1 MKFFKQS
8 LIYSCV
14 LLLLLFSNVVGAIFN
29 NEPLRPE
36 QAFIFTADV
45 VDENRLRAKWDITEG
60 YYLYKDK
67 FKFKITGAEGLE
79 ITQVSFPEPGKLKHD
94 EYFGEMEVYYGQAI
108 VDLTISRSNDQATEF
123 TLEAKSQGCADS
135 GFCYPP
141 QTESIPMV
149 LSVGDTNGKEGSG
162 PFGSNTLTDTT
173 SSTEPLKS
181 ASAVVISEQDRIVSS
196 LGDDGFFWTV
206 LTFFG
211 FGLLLAFTPCVF
223 PMIPILSS
231 LIVGQG
237 EKINTRKAFM
247 LSLIYVLAMAA
258 TYAVAGM
265 IAGLFGANVQI
276 MFQNPWVI
284 SAFSVIFVL
293 LALSMFGFYELQLP
307 ASLQSKLVAHSN
319 KQARGTWVG
328 AGVMGVLSALIVGP
342 CVAAPLAGA
351 LIYIGQSGDALLGGV
366 ALFVM
371 ALGMGMPLLVIGTT
385 AGKWLPKSG
394 GWMNAVK
401 AVFGVLLLAVAIWML
416 ERIIPEP
423 ATLMLWAVL
432 LIISA
437 IYMGA
442 LEPLPTEATG
452 WRTLW
457 KGSGLVMLLY
467 GLLLM
472 LGAASGGKDPLQ
484 PLKSLSLSS
493 SPATVNA
500 APGHLAFTSIKG
512 LAGLEQKMQLAKAQ
526 GQPVMLDFYADWCI
540 SCKTMERNVF
550 SDPSVMQMLSG
561 MMVLQSD
568 VTENDEQ
575 DKALLEQFELIGPP
589 SILFF
594 DRNGDELRG
603 YRIVGEMSLD
613 EFQTHLS
620 GVLNALNG

>member
-14 LLLLLFSNVVGAIFN
+14 LLLLLFSNIVGAIFN

-67 FKFKITGAEGLE
+67 FKFKITGAEGIE

-108 VDLTISRSNDQATEF
+108 VDLMISRSNDQATEF

-149 LSVGDTNGKEGSG
+149 LSVGDTNGKKGAGS
-162 PFGSNTLTDTT
+162 FSSNTLTGTT

-181 ASAVVISEQDRIVSS
+181 ASAVVISEQDRIVTS
-196 LGDDGFFWTV
+196 LVDDGFFWTV

-231 LIVGQG
+231 FIVGQG

-484 PLKSLSLSS
+484 PLKSLSSLSS
-493 SPATVNA
+493 PTMVNA

>member
-1 MKFFKQS
+1 MNLLKQPLMS
-8 LIYSCV
+8 FSV
-14 LLLLLFSNVVGAIFN
+14 LWLLLFSNIAGAFFN
-29 NEPLRPE
+29 SDEPLRPE
-36 QAFIFTADV
+36 QVFIFSVDV
-45 VDENRLRAKWDITEG
+45 VDDTTLRAQWDITEG

-67 FKFKITGAEGLE
+67 FKFKVKEAEGIE
-79 ITQVSFPEPGKLKHD
+79 ITQVSFPKPGKLKHD
-94 EYFGEMEVYYGQAI
+94 EYFGEMEVYYGQA
-108 VDLTISRSNDQATEF
+108 VVNLTISRSHNQATEF
-123 TLEAKSQGCADS
+123 ILEAKSQGCADS

-141 QTESIPMV
+141 QTETM
-149 LSVGDTNGKEGSG
+149 
-162 PFGSNTLTDTT
+162 
-173 SSTEPLKS
+173 PL
-181 ASAVVISEQDRIVSS
+181 ALSAVSESGGGIAASPSTQSTPQPITMPTVVSEQDRIVSS

-211 FGLLLAFTPCVF
+211 FGLLLALTPCVF

-231 LIVGQG
+231 LVVGQG
-237 EKINTRKAFM
+237 EKIDTRKAFM
-247 LSLIYVLAMAA
+247 LSLIYVLAMAG
-258 TYAVAGM
+258 TYAIAGV

-284 SAFSVIFVL
+284 SSFSVIFVL

-307 ASLQSKLVAHSN
+307 ASLQSKLTAHSN
-319 KQARGTWVG
+319 KQSGGTLMG

-351 LIYIGQSGDALLGGV
+351 LIYIGQSGDALLGGM

-371 ALGMGMPLLVIGTT
+371 ALGMGMPLLVIGTS

-401 AVFGVLLLAVAIWML
+401 AIFGVLLLAVAIWML
-416 ERIIPEP
+416 ERIIPES

-437 IYMGA
+437 VYMGA
-442 LEPLPTEATG
+442 LEQLPAEATG

-457 KGSGLVMLLY
+457 KGCGLVMLLY
-467 GLLLM
+467 GVLLM

-484 PLKSLSLSS
+484 PIQNLGFSNSS
-493 SPATVNA
+493 VSTNS
-500 APGHLAFTSIKG
+500 APGHLAFTPVKG
-512 LAGLEQKMQLAKAQ
+512 LTGLEQKMQLAKAQ
-526 GQPVMLDFYADWCI
+526 EQPVMLDFYADWCI

-550 SDPSVMQMLSG
+550 SDPSVMRILSG

-575 DKALLEQFELIGPP
+575 DKALLKKFELIGPP

-613 EFQTHLS
+613 EFQSHLS
-620 GVLNALNG
+620 GVLTALNR

>member
-1 MKFFKQS
+1 MNFFKQPLMS
-8 LIYSCV
+8 FSI
-14 LLLLLFSNVVGAIFN
+14 LLLLLFSNIAGAVFN

-36 QAFIFTADV
+36 QAFFFTVDV
-45 VDENRLRAKWDITEG
+45 VDESTLRAKWDITEG

-67 FKFKITGAEGLE
+67 FKFKIIDAGGIE
-79 ITQVSFPEPGKLKHD
+79 ITQVSFPKPGELKHD
-94 EYFGEMEVYYGQAI
+94 EYFGEMEVYYGQAV
-108 VDLTISRSNDQATEF
+108 VDLTVSRSHDQAIEF

-141 QTESIPMV
+141 QTELMPMA
-149 LSVGDTNGKEGSG
+149 LPAVGNEKGAA
-162 PFGSNTLTDTT
+162 PFSSNTLTNI
-173 SSTEPLKS
+173 SSAEPLKS
-181 ASAVVISEQDRIVSS
+181 TPAVVVSEQDRIVSS
-196 LGDDGFFWTV
+196 LGDDSFFWTI

-211 FGLLLAFTPCVF
+211 FGLLLALTPCVF

-284 SAFSVIFVL
+284 ATFSVIFIL

-307 ASLQSKLVAHSN
+307 ASLQSKLTAHSN
-319 KQARGTWVG
+319 KQSSGTWMG

-351 LIYIGQSGDALLGGV
+351 LIYIGQSGDALLGGM

-371 ALGMGMPLLVIGTT
+371 ALGMGTPLLVIGTT
-385 AGKWLPKSG
+385 AGKWLPESG

-442 LEPLPTEATG
+442 LEQLPTEKTG

-467 GLLLM
+467 GVLLM

-493 SPATVNA
+493 SSATIST

-568 VTENDEQ
+568 VTENDEL

-594 DRNGDELRG
+594 DENGDELRG

-620 GVLNALNG
+620 KVLNVLNEQN

>member
-1 MKFFKQS
+1 MNFFKRPLMS
-8 LIYSCV
+8 FSV
-14 LLLLLFSNVVGAIFN
+14 LLLLLFSNVVGAVFN

-36 QAFIFTADV
+36 EAFIFTVDV
-45 VDENRLRAKWDITEG
+45 VDENTLRAKWDITKG

-67 FKFKITGAEGLE
+67 FKFKIKEAEGIE
-79 ITQVSFPEPGKLKHD
+79 ITQVSFPKPGELKYD
-94 EYFGEMEVYYGQAI
+94 EYFGEMEVYYGQAV
-108 VDLTISRSNDQATEF
+108 VDLTIFRSDNQATEF

-141 QTESIPMV
+141 QTESMPV
-149 LSVGDTNGKEGSG
+149 ALSAISTSG
-162 PFGSNTLTDTT
+162 GGVVA
-173 SSTEPLKS
+173 STPSQS
-181 ASAVVISEQDRIVSS
+181 APQSITPTVVSEQDRITSS
-196 LGDDGFFWTV
+196 LGDDGFFWTI

-211 FGLLLAFTPCVF
+211 FGLLLALTPCVF

-231 LIVGQG
+231 LVVGQG
-237 EKINTRKAFM
+237 EKIDTRKAFI

-258 TYAVAGM
+258 TYAVAGV

-284 SAFSVIFVL
+284 SAFSVVFVL

-307 ASLQSKLVAHSN
+307 ASLQSKLTAHSN
-319 KQARGTWVG
+319 KQSGGTWMG

-351 LIYIGQSGDALLGGV
+351 LIYIGQSGDALLGGM

-371 ALGMGMPLLVIGTT
+371 ALGMGMPLLVIGTS

-416 ERIIPEP
+416 ERIIPES

-442 LEPLPTEATG
+442 LEPLPAEKTG

-457 KGSGLVMLLY
+457 KGCGLVMLLY
-467 GLLLM
+467 GVLLM
-472 LGAASGGKDPLQ
+472 FGAASGGKDPLQ
-484 PLKSLSLSS
+484 PLKKLSFSS
-493 SPATVNA
+493 GSTNMNA
-500 APGHLAFTSIKG
+500 VSEHLAFTSIKG
-512 LAGLEQKMQLAKAQ
+512 LAGLERKMQLAKAQ

-550 SDPSVMQMLSG
+550 SDPSVMRILSG
-561 MMVLQSD
+561 MLTLQAD
-568 VTENDEQ
+568 VTENDEL
-575 DKALLEQFELIGPP
+575 DKALLNKFELIGPP

-603 YRIVGEMSLD
+603 YRIVGEMNLE
-613 EFQTHLS
+613 EFQSHLS
-620 GVLNALNG
+620 GVLSALNGQSQG

>member
-1 MKFFKQS
+1 MNFKQS
-8 LIYSCV
+8 RVYFYA
-14 LLLLLFSNVVGAIFN
+14 LLLLLFSNIAGAVFE
-29 NEPLRPE
+29 EPLRPE
-36 QAFIFTADV
+36 QVFIFTADV
-45 VDENRLRAKWDITEG
+45 VDDNTLRAKWDIAEG
-60 YYLYKDK
+60 YYLYKGK
-67 FKFKITGAEGLE
+67 FKFKIKDAEGIE
-79 ITQVSFPEPGKLKHD
+79 ITQVTFPKPGKEKHD
-94 EYFGEMEVYYGQAI
+94 EYFGLMEVYYGQA
-108 VDLTISRSNDQATEF
+108 VVNLTISRSNNQATEF
-123 TLEAKSQGCADS
+123 TLEVKSQGCADS

-149 LSVGDTNGKEGSG
+149 LSAGGADGSAPLSAKQSVGETIA
-162 PFGSNTLTDTT
+162 P
-173 SSTEPLKS
+173 
-181 ASAVVISEQDRIVSS
+181 VVVSEQDRIVSS
-196 LGDDGFFWTV
+196 LGDDGFFWTI

-211 FGLLLAFTPCVF
+211 FGLLLALTPCVF

-231 LIVGQG
+231 LVVGQG
-237 EKINTRKAFM
+237 EKIDTRKAFM

-258 TYAVAGM
+258 TYAVAGV

-284 SAFSVIFVL
+284 SVFSVIFVL

-307 ASLQSKLVAHSN
+307 ASLQSKLTAHSN
-319 KQARGTWVG
+319 KQSGGTWVG

-371 ALGMGMPLLVIGTT
+371 ALGMGMPLLVIGTS

-416 ERIIPEP
+416 ERIIPESL
-423 ATLMLWAVL
+423 TLMLWAAL

-442 LEPLPTEATG
+442 LEPLPTETTG

-457 KGSGLVMLLY
+457 KGCGLVMLLY
-467 GLLLM
+467 GALLM

-484 PLKSLSLSS
+484 PMKSLGFSS
-493 SPATVNA
+493 NSSTNANTV
-500 APGHLAFTSIKG
+500 PGHLTFTPIKG
-512 LAGLEQKMQLAKAQ
+512 LAGLEQKMQIAKAQ

-550 SDPSVMQMLSG
+550 SDPTVLQMLDNMSA
-561 MMVLQSD
+561 LQAD
-568 VTENDEQ
+568 VTANDEQ
-575 DKALLEQFELIGPP
+575 DKALLEKLELIGPP

-613 EFQTHLS
+613 EFQSHLS
-620 GVLNALNG
+620 GVLNALDGQN